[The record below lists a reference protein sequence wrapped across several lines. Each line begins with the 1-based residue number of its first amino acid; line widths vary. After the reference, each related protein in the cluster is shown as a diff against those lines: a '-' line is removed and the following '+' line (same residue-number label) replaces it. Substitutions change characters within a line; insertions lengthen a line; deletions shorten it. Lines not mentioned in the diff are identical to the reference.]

1 MLNRID
7 INQWRVFVITV
18 ASLVLKNILF
28 QWFTFGDLNLDNI
41 TQLFKFY
48 GGIIALSSFL
58 SCPIFVLKKPQ
69 WYVLSIL
76 LLVDA
81 WIIAVFINYRAWGVF
96 LNMDTILMA
105 DNMKGFWGSIFIYFS
120 WKVALFIIITCIAS
134 VGVFLLC
141 HRVLFT
147 QKKWIVAFSI
157 CLLSYSYVPLRQFAT
172 WKQGIND
179 LKIYNPYSDPV
190 RYHGYIIWH
199 LFKPYRAVC
208 DKAYV
213 SFISGIIANWEDK
226 YIKNQGI
233 VDYGLAMI
241 VFYQTYQKY
250 CKSATDIN
258 IDTKL
263 TDSEQAFLKES
274 TCHQYFDVNESNQP
288 ERTLIII
295 LVESFESWAIEYQNE
310 KGEYAMPNIRK
321 YIEDENT
328 LYADKVT
335 SQVKYGNSGDG
346 QLLVLTGLLPISSGA
361 ACRLYGTNTYPN
373 YAQYFPY
380 SITINPSAGAW
391 NQTEINPHY
400 GITDLYENSNMT
412 NDSLVLLETL
422 KQLQQKEI
430 PSMILAITIS
440 SHAPFAMAKNVDF
453 STDPNMPIN
462 MSNYIKCMNYFDSQF
477 GWFVDSL
484 NIQGK
489 SDLDVVITGDHT
501 IFKKMM
507 LEELKE
513 YAYKKNIPHLNTGE
527 NYCPLIIHSPSISR
541 SMKYSQTCYQMDI
554 YPTIIGV
561 LEMNAGWNGFGLNLL
576 SSDTIRKMD
585 VPDCE
590 ILSDKLIRLNY
601 FETMSSNN

>member
-96 LNMDTILMA
+96 MNMDTILMA

-120 WKVALFIIITCIAS
+120 WKVALFIIITCIAF

-141 HRVLFT
+141 HRVQFT
-147 QKKWIVAFSI
+147 QKKWMVVFFI

-213 SFISGIIANWEDK
+213 SFISGVIANWEDQ

-233 VDYGLAMI
+233 VDYSIAMI
-241 VFYQTYQKY
+241 VFYQTYQRY
-250 CKSATDIN
+250 YKSATDID

-288 ERTLIII
+288 KRTLIII
-295 LVESFESWAIEYQNE
+295 LVESFAL
-310 KGEYAMPNIRK
+310 K
-321 YIEDENT
+321 
-328 LYADKVT
+328 
-335 SQVKYGNSGDG
+335 
-346 QLLVLTGLLPISSGA
+346 
-361 ACRLYGTNTYPN
+361 
-373 YAQYFPY
+373 
-380 SITINPSAGAW
+380 
-391 NQTEINPHY
+391 
-400 GITDLYENSNMT
+400 
-412 NDSLVLLETL
+412 SL
-422 KQLQQKEI
+422 
-430 PSMILAITIS
+430 
-440 SHAPFAMAKNVDF
+440 
-453 STDPNMPIN
+453 
-462 MSNYIKCMNYFDSQF
+462 
-477 GWFVDSL
+477 
-484 NIQGK
+484 
-489 SDLDVVITGDHT
+489 
-501 IFKKMM
+501 
-507 LEELKE
+507 
-513 YAYKKNIPHLNTGE
+513 
-527 NYCPLIIHSPSISR
+527 
-541 SMKYSQTCYQMDI
+541 
-554 YPTIIGV
+554 
-561 LEMNAGWNGFGLNLL
+561 
-576 SSDTIRKMD
+576 
-585 VPDCE
+585 
-590 ILSDKLIRLNY
+590 
-601 FETMSSNN
+601 